1 MASSPLEPDLNSTC
15 ESVVLEFE
23 KARRAGRDFDLALEL
38 KEVKSEQRPRLV
50 AELACI
56 DLELNSNAGRLP
68 VVSQIVL
75 KYPEYFESEMARAVV
90 AVEHFRLCCVE
101 GTPIGRDVIAKLY
114 DVALAEIPDR
124 QSVQNSSSRPRAVDF
139 PRVGDIFCNYP
150 LLAELGRGA
159 LARVYLAQQPDLA
172 QRLVVL
178 KVTQRSTSEADKLAR
193 LQHTGIIPVYSIHR
207 QGELTCIC
215 MPYLGALTLAN
226 LIDDGRLLSNPS
238 DTTHGLVSTIVSKRL
253 STIVGNV
260 QNNNE
265 VLPSLQRSP
274 SQQAPLDGAKP
285 VSATIAQSTSVK
297 SINSAELFS
306 AQLGT
311 EELIDSLNL
320 VFVAPGPIVA
330 AVDLISKIAETLAY
344 THKRS
349 IVHRDLKPENIL
361 IANDGQP
368 ILLDF
373 NLAAKV
379 SDARC
384 EIAGGTL
391 PYMSAQHLRSLNTNG
406 QASASDDVFSVGV
419 LLYQLLSGKLPF
431 ASAPFAMQDLEKLA
445 LSRGQLPA
453 NLRTLNTAI
462 PASLASIVSKCLAYE
477 ASDRYPSSI
486 ELLDDLTRYRS
497 NRVLRYAAD
506 RSPSERMRKWVRRN
520 PILTSSTSLI
530 ICFGLVVCML
540 VSALMLSRAR
550 VDKLTALQA
559 AQSLPAQ
566 AGSAITLL
574 QTPGREPE
582 LLHEGMIAGQAIVA
596 KWMADDAG
604 GMRLKTVINQLD
616 ADRAAAVRRQLRDLL
631 RIMSD
636 VAGQLSVI
644 EPNTQDRM
652 AADVSRLNLLAE
664 LVGPKLGETSK
675 AGDLRDLFIQALNAR
690 NEKRFAD
697 WESLSEQMVVEQPQD
712 PSQWFTLGA
721 ARWTMGEFEAARHA
735 FDVAEKLQPNSAV
748 ALFWRGVCELQIGK
762 AIAAKNDFSLCLD
775 SRPDWMPAIYN
786 RALASRMLSDYTE
799 ALADVKRIIDMG
811 QGTTRV
817 FSLQSQ
823 LQQQAGNEAEARASR
838 ELALNAKPQD
848 ADDWVSRGILKLP
861 NDPTAALQDF
871 VRAREMNPA
880 HAGAIQ
886 NIAHIQSEITH
897 ENQAAIEALT
907 QLISLRPNSASP
919 IASRGIVFGRISR
932 VEDAIAD
939 AKVAEALVAETL
951 RPNAVEMLQIAGIY
965 SLACEDLDSRKSL
978 AISWLAKAV
987 AADPRLRSIAATDP
1001 DLKNV
1006 AGMEQFRALTQPQPE
1021 LLQNKR

>member
-1 MASSPLEPDLNSTC
+1 MPSSPLEPDLNSTC

-23 KARRAGRDFDLALEL
+23 KARRAGRDFDLAIEL
-38 KEVKSEQRPRLV
+38 KEVKLEQRPRLA

-56 DLELNSNAGRLP
+56 DLELNSSAGRLP

-101 GTPIGRDVIAKLY
+101 GTPIGRDAIAKLY
-114 DVALAEIPDR
+114 DVALDEIPDR
-124 QSVQNSSSRPRAVDF
+124 QSVQNSPSRPRAVDF

-260 QNNNE
+260 QNTTNT
-265 VLPSLQRSP
+265 VPSLQRSP
-274 SQQAPLDGAKP
+274 SQQAPIDGVKP
-285 VSATIAQSTSVK
+285 TCATITQKNISVQST
-297 SINSAELFS
+297 NSAEQFS

-311 EELIDSLNL
+311 DELIDSLNL

-330 AVDLISKIAETLAY
+330 AVELISKIAETLAY

-368 ILLDF
+368 VLLDF

-453 NLRTLNTAI
+453 NLRTLNSAI

-497 NRVLRYAAD
+497 NQVLRYAAD
-506 RSPSERMRKWVRRN
+506 RSPSERIRKWVRRN

-530 ICFGLVVCML
+530 VCFGLVACSWI
-540 VSALMLSRAR
+540 SALMYSRSR

-566 AGSAITLL
+566 MGSAITLL
-574 QTPGREPE
+574 QSPGREPE
-582 LLHEGMIAGQAIVA
+582 LLQEGMIAGQAIVA
-596 KWMADDAG
+596 TWMAEDAG
-604 GMRLKTVINQLD
+604 GMRLKPVINHLD
-616 ADRAAAVRRQLRDLL
+616 AGRAMMVKRQLHDLL
-631 RIMSD
+631 RMMSD
-636 VAGQLSVI
+636 VAGQMSVVQ
-644 EPNTQDRM
+644 PKTQDRM
-652 AADVSRLNLLAE
+652 AANVSRLSLLAD
-664 LVGPKLGETSK
+664 LVGPKFGESNN
-675 AGDLRDLFIQALNAR
+675 ANDLRDLFIQALNAR

-697 WESLSEQMVVEQPQD
+697 WESLSEQMVAEQPQD

-721 ARWTMGEFEAARHA
+721 ARWTLGKFEAARHA
-735 FDVAEKLQPNSAV
+735 FDVAEKLQPGSAV
-748 ALFWRGVCELQIGK
+748 ALFWRGVCELQTGK
-762 AIAAKNDFSLCLD
+762 SFTAKNDFSLCLD

-786 RALASRMLSDYTE
+786 RALASRMRGDYAE

-823 LQQQAGNEAEARASR
+823 LQQQAGNEAESRASR

-861 NDPTAALQDF
+861 NDPTAALEDF

-919 IASRGIVFGRISR
+919 IASRGIVLGRISR
-932 VEDAIAD
+932 AEDAIAD
-939 AKVAEALVAETL
+939 AKVAEKLVAETL
-951 RPNAVEMLQIAGIY
+951 RPNAIEMLQIAGIY
-965 SLACEDLDSRKSL
+965 SLACEDFDSRKSL
-978 AISWLAKAV
+978 AIDWLAKAI

-1001 DLKNV
+1001 DLKNLI
-1006 AGMEQFRALTQPQPE
+1006 GMEQFRALTLPQPE
-1021 LLQNKR
+1021 LLQNE